1 MAQAVTHLAL
11 DFSSGHD
18 LLVRGIEPRV
28 GLRTDIA
35 EHAWDSLSLSV
46 SLSLSLPL
54 LHAFPRNNQ
63 HTCVRKMGAIS
74 RAQIHASI

>member
-28 GLRTDIA
+28 GLHTDIA
-35 EHAWDSLSLSV
+35 EPAWDSLSLS
-46 SLSLSLPL
+46 LSLSLCLSPAHVLPL
-54 LHAFPRNNQ
+54 SVSQN
-63 HTCVRKMGAIS
+63 K
-74 RAQIHASI
+74 